1 MNSIYPNISSISAS
15 LHHKRI
21 YITLSHMAILLC
33 LPRYSSGMCIPQWLH
48 RERGSGPSF
57 RILIL
62 AFQCRLMR
70 FSLNL
75 TELCALARHPSTRHA
90 NDFNTSGKDTTYVS
104 SPLPPMSTP
113 PGIWHE
119 YFVGLLHAVAD
130 QQFCHCHPAIPENHL
145 VFIPLNECALLPR
158 LTPLICRYPQLHPYE
173 PQGTH
178 HCLSLTEVI
187 AWCIR
192 SYCVQDCS

>member
-15 LHHKRI
+15 LHHKPI

-33 LPRYSSGMCIPQWLH
+33 IPRYSSGMCIPQWLH

-62 AFQCRLMR
+62 AFQCRIMG

-113 PGIWHE
+113 LVCGMNILWDC
-119 YFVGLLHAVAD
+119 YMWWRINNS
-130 QQFCHCHPAIPENHL
+130 AI
-145 VFIPLNECALLPR
+145 FILQYLKITLF
-158 LTPLICRYPQLHPYE
+158 LFH
-173 PQGTH
+173 
-178 HCLSLTEVI
+178 
-187 AWCIR
+187 
-192 SYCVQDCS
+192 